1 MGAINMNEKTSN
13 YLQVEKKFFSD
24 SMNSPLLSKEQEQS
38 LTKSWKNNKDAKA
51 LEKLILSYT
60 KLVIRIA
67 SQFKHYGLPFTDL
80 VQEGHIGLLLAIEK
94 FDVDRDLRFST
105 YSRWWVRATIQEYVL
120 KNWSIVKTGSSSA
133 QKSLFFNLRRFKIN
147 GEVNHEERKNIARLL
162 GVKEKFISDRENH
175 ILKRDASLNTPLNND
190 TLEEWQN
197 FLVDN
202 SQENIEDVFIKND
215 EKLRKK
221 KWLTKALEALDEREK
236 IIINSRHMCESPMTL
251 EKIGKKL
258 NISKERVRQIEA
270 AAITK
275 LKLKIKNFLI
285 EKEYKTKSKK
295 LCRISD

>member
-1 MGAINMNEKTSN
+1 MNEKTSN
-13 YLQVEKKFFSD
+13 YLQTEKKFFSD

>member
-1 MGAINMNEKTSN
+1 MNEKTSN

-221 KWLTKALEALDEREK
+221 KWLAKALEALDEREK

-295 LCRISD
+295 LCKISD

>member
-1 MGAINMNEKTSN
+1 MNEKTSN

-38 LTKSWKNNKDAKA
+38 LTKSWKNNKDPKA

-202 SQENIEDVFIKND
+202 SQENIEDAFIKND

-221 KWLTKALEALDEREK
+221 KWLVKALEALDEREK

>member
-1 MGAINMNEKTSN
+1 MNEKTSN

-24 SMNSPLLSKEQEQS
+24 SMNSPLLSKELEQS

-285 EKEYKTKSKK
+285 EKEYKTKNKK
-295 LCRISD
+295 LCSISEKISYN

>member
-1 MGAINMNEKTSN
+1 MNEKTSN

-38 LTKSWKNNKDAKA
+38 LTKSWKNNKDPKA

-175 ILKRDASLNTPLNND
+175 ILKRDASLNTPLNSD

-221 KWLTKALEALDEREK
+221 KWLVKALEALDEREK

-285 EKEYKTKSKK
+285 EKEYQTKSKK

>member
-1 MGAINMNEKTSN
+1 MNEKTSN
-13 YLQVEKKFFSD
+13 YIQVEKKFFSD

-67 SQFKHYGLPFTDL
+67 SQFKHYGLPFNDL

-94 FDVDRDLRFST
+94 FDVTRDLRFST

-147 GEVNHEERKNIARLL
+147 GEVNYEERKNIARLL

-175 ILKRDASLNTPLNND
+175 ILKRDASLNTPLNKD

-202 SQENIEDVFIKND
+202 SQENIEDAFIKND
-215 EKLRKK
+215 EKSRKK
-221 KWLTKALEALDEREK
+221 KWLVKALDSLDQREK
-236 IIINSRHMCESPMTL
+236 IIMNSRHMCENPMTL
-251 EKIGKKL
+251 EKIGEKL
-258 NISKERVRQIEA
+258 KISKERVRQIEA

-285 EKEYKTKSKK
+285 EKEYKTRK
-295 LCRISD
+295 LCKISD

>member
-1 MGAINMNEKTSN
+1 MNEKTSN

-285 EKEYKTKSKK
+285 EKEYQTKSKK

>member
-1 MGAINMNEKTSN
+1 MNEKTSN
-13 YLQVEKKFFSD
+13 YLQIEKKFFSD

-202 SQENIEDVFIKND
+202 SQENIEEAFIKND

-221 KWLTKALEALDEREK
+221 KWLAKALEALDEREK

>member
-1 MGAINMNEKTSN
+1 MNEKTSN

>member
-1 MGAINMNEKTSN
+1 MDEKTSN
-13 YLQVEKKFFSD
+13 YLQIEKKFFSD

-285 EKEYKTKSKK
+285 EKEYQTKSKK
-295 LCRISD
+295 LCRISE

>member
-1 MGAINMNEKTSN
+1 MNEKTSN

-221 KWLTKALEALDEREK
+221 KWLAKALEALDEREK

-285 EKEYKTKSKK
+285 EKEYQTKSKK
-295 LCRISD
+295 LCRISE

>member
-1 MGAINMNEKTSN
+1 MNEKTSN

-202 SQENIEDVFIKND
+202 SQENIEEAFIKND

-275 LKLKIKNFLI
+275 LKLKIKNFLV

>member
-1 MGAINMNEKTSN
+1 MNEKTSN

-24 SMNSPLLSKEQEQS
+24 SMSSPLLSKEQEQS

-221 KWLTKALEALDEREK
+221 KWLVKALEALDEREK

>member
-1 MGAINMNEKTSN
+1 MNEKTSN

-221 KWLTKALEALDEREK
+221 KWLVKALEALDEREK

>member
-1 MGAINMNEKTSN
+1 MNEKTNSH
-13 YLQVEKKFFSD
+13 LQVEKKFFSD

-38 LTKSWKNNKDAKA
+38 LTKSWKNNKDPKA

-67 SQFKHYGLPFTDL
+67 SQFKHYGLPFNDL

-94 FDVDRDLRFST
+94 FDVSRDLRFST

-221 KWLTKALEALDEREK
+221 EWLTKALEALDEREK

>member
-1 MGAINMNEKTSN
+1 MNEKTSN

-175 ILKRDASLNTPLNND
+175 ILKRDASLNTPLNSD

-221 KWLTKALEALDEREK
+221 KWLAKALEALDEREK

>member
-1 MGAINMNEKTSN
+1 MNEKTSN
-13 YLQVEKKFFSD
+13 YLQVEKKFYSD
-24 SMNSPLLSKEQEQS
+24 SMSSPLLSKEQEQS
-38 LTKSWKNNKDAKA
+38 LTKSWKNNRDAKA

-221 KWLTKALEALDEREK
+221 KWLVKALEALDEREK

-285 EKEYKTKSKK
+285 EKEYKTKSKR

>member
-1 MGAINMNEKTSN
+1 MNEKTNSH
-13 YLQVEKKFFSD
+13 LQVEKKFFSD

-38 LTKSWKNNKDAKA
+38 LTKSWKENKDTKA

-67 SQFKHYGLPFTDL
+67 SQFKHYGLPFNDL

-94 FDVDRDLRFST
+94 FDVTRDLRFST

-147 GEVNHEERKNIARLL
+147 GEVNYEERKKIARLL

-175 ILKRDASLNTPLNND
+175 ILKRDASLNTPLNNN

-202 SQENIEDVFIKND
+202 SQENIEDALIKSD
-215 EKLRKK
+215 EKSRKK
-221 KWLTKALEALDEREK
+221 KWLIKALESLDPREK
-236 IIINSRHMCESPMTL
+236 IIINSRHMSESPMTL
-251 EKIGKKL
+251 EKIGLKL
-258 NISKERVRQIEA
+258 KISKERVRQIESV
-270 AAITK
+270 AITK

-285 EKEYKTKSKK
+285 EKEYKAKSIK
-295 LCRISD
+295 L

>member
-1 MGAINMNEKTSN
+1 MNEKTSN

-202 SQENIEDVFIKND
+202 SQENIEDAFIKND

-221 KWLTKALEALDEREK
+221 KWLVKALEALDEREK

-285 EKEYKTKSKK
+285 EKEYQTKSKK

>member
-1 MGAINMNEKTSN
+1 MNEKTSN

-285 EKEYKTKSKK
+285 EKEFKTKNKK
-295 LCRISD
+295 ICRISN

>member
-1 MGAINMNEKTSN
+1 MDEKTSN
-13 YLQVEKKFFSD
+13 YLQIEKKFFSD

>member
-1 MGAINMNEKTSN
+1 MTEKTSN
-13 YLQVEKKFFSD
+13 YLQVEKKFLSD

-38 LTKSWKNNKDAKA
+38 LTKSWKDNKDAYA

-67 SQFKHYGLPFTDL
+67 SQFKHYGLPFNDL

-94 FDVDRDLRFST
+94 FDLSRDLRFST

-147 GEVNHEERKNIARLL
+147 GEVNYEERKNIARLL
-162 GVKEKFISDRENH
+162 GVKEKFISERENH
-175 ILKRDASLNTPLNND
+175 ILKRDASLNTSLNKD
-190 TLEEWQN
+190 TVEEWQN

-202 SQENIEDVFIKND
+202 TQENIEDAFIKND

-221 KWLTKALEALDEREK
+221 KWLIKALETLDKREK
-236 IIINSRHMCESPMTL
+236 IIINSRHMCESPLTL
-251 EKIGKKL
+251 EKIGEQLK
-258 NISKERVRQIEA
+258 ISKERVRQIESVA
-270 AAITK
+270 MTK
-275 LKLKIKNFLI
+275 LKLKIKSYLI
-285 EKEYKTKSKK
+285 ENKHKTNIKK
-295 LCRISD
+295 LCKISD

>member
-1 MGAINMNEKTSN
+1 MNEKTSN

-24 SMNSPLLSKEQEQS
+24 SMSSPLLSKEQEQS

-202 SQENIEDVFIKND
+202 SQENIEDAFIKND

-221 KWLTKALEALDEREK
+221 KWLAKALEALDEREK

>member
-1 MGAINMNEKTSN
+1 MNEKTNSH
-13 YLQVEKKFFSD
+13 LQVEKKFFSD

-38 LTKSWKNNKDAKA
+38 LTKSWKENKDTKA

-67 SQFKHYGLPFTDL
+67 SQFKHYGLPFNDL

-94 FDVDRDLRFST
+94 FDVTRDLRFST

-147 GEVNHEERKNIARLL
+147 GEVNYEERKKIARLL

-175 ILKRDASLNTPLNND
+175 ILKRDASLNTPLNNN

-202 SQENIEDVFIKND
+202 SQENIEDALIKSD
-215 EKLRKK
+215 EKSRKK
-221 KWLTKALEALDEREK
+221 KWLIKALESLDPREK
-236 IIINSRHMCESPMTL
+236 IIINSRHMSESPMTL
-251 EKIGKKL
+251 EKIGLKL
-258 NISKERVRQIEA
+258 KISKERVRQIESV
-270 AAITK
+270 AITK

-285 EKEYKTKSKK
+285 EKEYKAKSIK
-295 LCRISD
+295 LCRISE

>member
-1 MGAINMNEKTSN
+1 MNEKTSD
-13 YLQVEKKFFSD
+13 YLQVERKFFSD
-24 SMNSPLLSKEQEQS
+24 SMNAPLLSKEQEQS
-38 LTKSWKNNKDAKA
+38 LTKLWKNNKDPKA

-67 SQFKHYGLPFTDL
+67 SQFKHYGLPFNDL

-94 FDVDRDLRFST
+94 FDITRDLRFST

-120 KNWSIVKTGSSSA
+120 KNWSVVKTGSSSA

-147 GEVNHEERKNIARLL
+147 GAVNYEERKKIARLL

-190 TLEEWQN
+190 TAEEWQN
-197 FLVDN
+197 FLVDTN
-202 SQENIEDVFIKND
+202 QENIEDVFIKND
-215 EKLRKK
+215 EKSRKK
-221 KWLTKALEALDEREK
+221 KWLIKALESLDQREK
-236 IIINSRHMCESPMTL
+236 IIISSRHMCETPLTL

-258 NISKERVRQIEA
+258 KISKERVRQIEA

-275 LKLKIKNFLI
+275 IKLKIKNFI
-285 EKEYKTKSKK
+285 IVKEHKKNNKK
-295 LCRISD
+295 LCRISE